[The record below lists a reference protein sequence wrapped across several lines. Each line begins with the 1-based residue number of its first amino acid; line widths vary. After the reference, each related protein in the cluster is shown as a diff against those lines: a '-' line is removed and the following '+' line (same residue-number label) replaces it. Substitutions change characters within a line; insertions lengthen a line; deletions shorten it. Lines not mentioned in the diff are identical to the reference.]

1 MSFRM
6 GRRHGHGYMAAA
18 GSRGMPSKKGKRAD
32 EDPPE
37 FERSNYPLRVV
48 RHGTEAPSM
57 EGMPGMR
64 RVKPLDPAG

>member
-1 MSFRM
+1 
-6 GRRHGHGYMAAA
+6 
-18 GSRGMPSKKGKRAD
+18 MPSKKGKRAD